1 MRIVRFLQNLIII
14 ACRNIKNTFGY
25 QVTMTKSHTL
35 FSGMRI
41 LAIILP
47 LSMLSCGGGPKFPAE
62 TPTQGN
68 IKIISDES
76 FQPLIN
82 SEVFTFTH
90 LYNNAR
96 VKVEYKPEYDV
107 INDFMND
114 SVKVIVT
121 SKKLTDDQIQ
131 YLRDTLVIART
142 ITFAYDALALVTN
155 KSNPDSLM
163 TYKSVKDIFLGSIT
177 NWKGIDRKSKLGNI
191 RVVFDNTK
199 SGNIRYF
206 KELFEIQDKLP
217 ENFYA
222 VNSNTEVIDFVSK
235 NPDAVGI
242 VSENWIG
249 DKDDPACIK
258 LVKKVNVIAVS
269 QQLSSDNYY
278 YRPEQGFI
286 YDKSYPFVREI
297 YLISRE
303 TFKGLGSGFI
313 QWATAEQGQR
323 IVLKSGLVPATMPI
337 RLVQI
342 KHSGS

>member
-1 MRIVRFLQNLIII
+1 
-14 ACRNIKNTFGY
+14 
-25 QVTMTKSHTL
+25 
-35 FSGMRI
+35 
-41 LAIILP
+41 
-47 LSMLSCGGGPKFPAE
+47 MLSCGGGPKEPLE

-68 IKIISDES
+68 IKIIADES
-76 FQPLIN
+76 FQPLIDT
-82 SEVFTFTH
+82 EVYTFTQ
-90 LYNNAR
+90 LYTSATI
-96 VKVEYKPEYDV
+96 KAEYKPEYDV

-121 SKKLTDDQIQ
+121 SKKLTDDQIR

-142 ITFAYDALALVTN
+142 LTFAYDALALVTN
-155 KSNPDSLM
+155 KSNIDSLM
-163 TYKSVKDIFLGSIT
+163 TYKSVKDIFLGNVK
-177 NWKGIDRKSKLGNI
+177 NWKDIDKKSRLGNI

-206 KELFEIQDKLP
+206 KELFEIQDSLP
-217 ENFYA
+217 GNFYA
-222 VNSNTEVIDFVSK
+222 VKSNIEVIDFVSR
-235 NPDAVGI
+235 NPDAIGI

-249 DKDDPACIK
+249 DKDDPACLK
-258 LVKKVNVIAVS
+258 LLKKINVVGVS
-269 QQLSSDNYY
+269 QQLTDDGYY

-342 KHSGS
+342 KH

>member
-1 MRIVRFLQNLIII
+1 MSIATFIQNFIIF
-14 ACRNIKNTFGY
+14 ANRNFKTIDGFF
-25 QVTMTKSHTL
+25 VTGIKSHTL
-35 FSGMRI
+35 YSGLRI
-41 LAIILP
+41 LAIGIP
-47 LSMLSCGGGPKFPAE
+47 LSMVSCGGGPKAPLE

-68 IKIISDES
+68 IKIIADES
-76 FQPLIN
+76 FQPLIDT
-82 SEVFTFTH
+82 EVFTFTH
-90 LYNNAR
+90 LYENAHVR
-96 VKVEYKPEYDV
+96 AEYKPEYDV
-107 INDFMND
+107 VNDFMND

-121 SKKLTDDQIQ
+121 SKKLTDDQIR
-131 YLRDTLVIART
+131 YLRDTLIIART

-155 KSNPDSLM
+155 KSNIDTLL
-163 TYKSVKDIFLGSIT
+163 TYKSVKDLFLGNVTS
-177 NWKGIDRKSKLGNI
+177 WKDIDKKSKLGNI

-206 KELFEIQDKLP
+206 KELFEIQGNLP

-222 VNSNTEVIDFVSK
+222 VKDNAEVIDFVSK
-235 NPDAVGI
+235 NPDAIGI
-242 VSENWIG
+242 VSVNWIS
-249 DKDDPACIK
+249 DKDDRTSMNF
-258 LVKKVNVIAVS
+258 LKKINIVAVS
-269 QQLSSDNYY
+269 QQLSSDNSY
-278 YRPEQGFI
+278 YRPYQGFI

-342 KHSGS
+342 KHQ

>member
-1 MRIVRFLQNLIII
+1 MSIVKVLQNFAII
-14 ACRNIKNTFGY
+14 AYRNIKRATGFP
-25 QVTMTKSHTL
+25 VTRINSHTL
-35 FSGMRI
+35 TSGLRI
-41 LAIILP
+41 LAIALP
-47 LSMLSCGGGPKFPAE
+47 LSMVSCGGGPKVPLE

-68 IKIISDES
+68 IRIISDES
-76 FQPLIN
+76 FQPLIDT
-82 SEVFTFTH
+82 EVFTFTH
-90 LYNNAR
+90 LYSSAAIR
-96 VKVEYKPEYDV
+96 TTYKPEYDV

-121 SKKLTDDQIQ
+121 SRKLTDDQIQ
-131 YLRDTLVIART
+131 YLRDTLIIART

-155 KSNPDSLM
+155 KSNLDTLM
-163 TYKSVKDIFLGSIT
+163 SYKSVKDIFLGNVSD
-177 NWKGIDRKSKLGNI
+177 WKEIDRKSKLGQI

-222 VNSNTEVIDFVSK
+222 VNSNAEVVDFVSR
-235 NPDAVGI
+235 NPDALGI
-242 VSENWIG
+242 VSVNWIS
-249 DKDDPACIK
+249 DKDDHASMN
-258 LVKKVNVIAVS
+258 LKKQINILAVS
-269 QQLSSDNYY
+269 QQLATDNYY

-342 KHSGS
+342 KH

>member
-1 MRIVRFLQNLIII
+1 MI
-14 ACRNIKNTFGY
+14 
-25 QVTMTKSHTL
+25 
-35 FSGMRI
+35 
-41 LAIILP
+41 
-47 LSMLSCGGGPKFPAE
+47 SCGGGPKFPSE

-68 IKIISDES
+68 IKIIADES
-76 FQPLIN
+76 FQPLIDA
-82 SEVFTFTH
+82 EVFTFTH
-90 LYNNAR
+90 LYEHAF
-96 VKVEYKPEYDV
+96 VKAKYKPEYDV

-155 KSNPDSLM
+155 RSNLDSLM
-163 TYKSVKDIFLGSIT
+163 TYKSIKDIFLGRIT
-177 NWKGIDRKSKLGNI
+177 NWKDIDRKSKLGNV

-222 VNSNTEVIDFVSK
+222 VNSNAEVIDFVSR
-235 NPDAVGI
+235 NPDAIGI

-258 LVKKVNVIAVS
+258 LMKKINVVAVS

-342 KHSGS
+342 KH

>member
-1 MRIVRFLQNLIII
+1 MSIVRFIQNLIII
-14 ACRNIKNTFGY
+14 VCRNNKNTAGY
-25 QVTMTKSHTL
+25 PVTMIKSHTL
-35 FSGMRI
+35 FSGLRV
-41 LAIILP
+41 LAIGLP
-47 LSMLSCGGGPKFPAE
+47 LSMISCGGGPKFPEE

-68 IKIISDES
+68 IKIIADES
-76 FQPLIN
+76 FQPLIDA
-82 SEVFTFTH
+82 EVFTFTH
-90 LYNNAR
+90 LYEHAF
-96 VKVEYKPEYDV
+96 VKAKYKPEYDV

-121 SKKLTDDQIQ
+121 SKKLTNDQIQ

-155 KSNPDSLM
+155 KSNLDSLL

-177 NWKGIDRKSKLGNI
+177 NWKGIDRKSRLGNI

-222 VNSNTEVIDFVSK
+222 VNSNAEVIDFVSR
-235 NPDAVGI
+235 NPDAIGI

-258 LVKKVNVIAVS
+258 LMKKINVVAVS

-303 TFKGLGSGFI
+303 TFKGLGAGFI

-342 KHSGS
+342 KH

>member
-1 MRIVRFLQNLIII
+1 MSIVTLIQKIINL
-14 ACRNIKNTFGY
+14 ANRNYKTIDGFFVTGIKSY
-25 QVTMTKSHTL
+25 TL
-35 FSGMRI
+35 NSGLRI
-41 LAIILP
+41 LAIGILI
-47 LSMLSCGGGPKFPAE
+47 SMVSCGGGPKFPEE

-68 IKIISDES
+68 IKIIADES
-76 FQPLIN
+76 FEPLIDA
-82 SEVFTFTH
+82 EVFTFTH
-90 LYNNAR
+90 LYEHAF
-96 VKVEYKPEYDV
+96 VKAKYKPEFDV

-155 KSNPDSLM
+155 KSNLDSLM

-177 NWKGIDRKSKLGNI
+177 NWKNIDRKSKLGNI

-222 VNSNTEVIDFVSK
+222 VNSNAEVIDFVAR
-235 NPDAVGI
+235 NPDAIGI

-249 DKDDPACIK
+249 DKDDPASLNFLSKI
-258 LVKKVNVIAVS
+258 NVVAVS
-269 QQLSSDNYY
+269 QQLSSDNSY
-278 YRPEQGFI
+278 YRPYQGFI

-342 KHSGS
+342 KHE